1 MKTSVDC
8 LPCYLRQALQVARIC
23 SADIERQHA
32 VLAAVAH
39 LLPDLDL
46 AQTPPANAIRIYT
59 AIAGITGCSDPYL
72 EVKKTSNE
80 QALQVLPALREEVRQ
95 AENPLRAALRFATA
109 GNIIDY
115 GAAESFDIETAFA
128 SCRKTIPI
136 IDHTDRFIEEVG
148 KLQKHAK
155 VLYLA
160 DNCGEIVYDLLV
172 LECLAAYGLDLTVAV
187 KSGPIINDALL
198 EDAMS
203 CGIGEVAAIIVN
215 GTACPG
221 TPLPEC
227 SAEFL
232 RNFQEADLVIS
243 KGQGN
248 FETLSEVDRQICFFL
263 TVKCPVVGRHIAD
276 ITGTDVAYLPGRGET
291 VVYFS
296 GNTSNHIGDTCIRE

>member
-23 SADIERQHA
+23 STDIERQHA
-32 VLAAVAH
+32 VLAAVAQ

-46 AQTPPANAIRIYT
+46 AETPPANAIRIYT
-59 AIAGITGCSDPYL
+59 AIAEITGCSDPYL
-72 EVKKTSNE
+72 EVKKMSNE
-80 QALQVLPALREEVRQ
+80 QALQILPVLREEVRQ
-95 AENPLRAALRFATA
+95 AEHPLRAALRFATA

-115 GAAESFDIETAFA
+115 GAAESFDIEAAFA
-128 SCRKTIPI
+128 SCRNAIPI

-172 LECLAAYGLDLTVAV
+172 LECLANYDLDLTVAV

-198 EDAMS
+198 EDAMR
-203 CGIGEVAAIIVN
+203 CGIGEVAAIIAN

-227 SAEFL
+227 STEFL
-232 RNFQEADLVIS
+232 RNFREADLVIS

-263 TVKCPVVGRHIAD
+263 TVKCPVVGRHIAE
-276 ITGTDVAYLPGRGET
+276 ITGTDIAYLPGRGET

-296 GNTSNHIGDTCIRE
+296 GNHSKYIGDPCI